1 MQPTGERPV
10 RDHTPPSLI
19 ALHEAGYVF
28 VSETVGGGTG
38 IDIGCGLGTESVMLA
53 RSDRR
58 VIGIDYHAE
67 TASTAASVID
77 HAVCSDARSLPIA
90 SASLDWVCSSHIIE
104 HFEDSAAHAAE
115 IARVLKP
122 GGVAVILTPNEPAD
136 FENPFHVNL
145 FTPDRFFAALSEHF
159 AAVELRGLTGSTEVL
174 NEFERRRRV
183 GRAVLRLD
191 VFNLRHR
198 LPHRLLARLHSIGR
212 RLAYPILNRKGSDV
226 VVASDFFVVGES
238 EISNDTLVLAAI
250 AHR

>member
-28 VSETVGGGTG
+28 VSETIGSGTG
-38 IDIGCGLGTESVMLA
+38 IDIGCGLGTESAMLA

-67 TASTAASVID
+67 TAGTAARVID

-104 HFEDSAAHAAE
+104 HFRDSSTHVAE

-122 GGVAVILTPNEPAD
+122 GGTAVILTPNEPAD

-145 FTPDRFFAALSEHF
+145 FTLNRFLDELQGHF
-159 AAVELRGLTGSTEVL
+159 ANIEVRGLTGSAEVL

-191 VFNLRHR
+191 VFKLRHR

-226 VVASDFFVVGES
+226 VVASDFQIIE
-238 EISNDTLVLAAI
+238 ENAISNDTLVLAAI
-250 AHR
+250 ARR